1 MESTPMGYPASGS
14 PVDVIIVGTGFG
26 GLGMGA
32 KLAREGERSFIIL
45 ERAEDVGGTWR
56 DNHYPGAACD
66 VPSLLYSFS
75 FRPNPEWSRMFAPQ
89 EEILGYLR
97 SVAREENL
105 LERIVFGAELTDAR
119 WDEAE
124 ALWKVSTPKGEFAA
138 KTLVTAVGHLSEP
151 KMPDIEGLSDFSGEV
166 FHSAQWNDGI
176 DLAGKRVGIVGSGA
190 TAIQVLPEVAKIA
203 GEVVVFQRS
212 APYVTPRPD
221 RAYTEEEKG
230 LFRKMPEVMQ
240 ELREEMFW
248 SNEERYAQRRGTPT
262 LVSAAAQV
270 ALDHLHRQIE
280 DPELR
285 RKLTPDYTFGC
296 KRVLKS
302 SDYYPTFTQ
311 EHVHLETGGVTRVEG
326 NRVIGGDGG
335 SHELDVIIACT
346 GFEATDL
353 PIAYRIYGRDG
364 QPLSERW
371 ANGMQAYA
379 TTAVHGFPNLWI
391 INGPNTGLGHNSAVY
406 IAEAQIDYI
415 MGAVNFRD
423 QAAVPALEVSR
434 EAEDAF
440 MDRVDQLAQGTV
452 WLDGGC
458 SSWYVDHRNG
468 RLTTLWPEPAYTFR
482 QVNAPFDPDPYLAGS
497 TDEAREEALAG
508 VR

>member
-1 MESTPMGYPASGS
+1 MENIRPEHPASSS
-14 PVDVIIVGTGFG
+14 PVDVIIVGAGFG
-26 GLGMGA
+26 GLGMGT
-32 KLAREGERSFIIL
+32 KLAREGKRSFVIL
-45 ERAEDVGGTWR
+45 ERAEEVGGTWR

-66 VPSLLYSFS
+66 VPSHLYSFS

-89 EEILGYLR
+89 REILDYLR
-97 SVAREENL
+97 EVAREEKL
-105 LERIVFGAELTDAR
+105 LERIMFGAEVTDAR
-119 WDEAE
+119 WDETDAM
-124 ALWKVSTPKGEFAA
+124 WRVTTPKGEFSARA
-138 KTLVTAVGHLSEP
+138 LVTAVGHLSEP
-151 KMPDIEGLSDFSGEV
+151 KLPGIEGLNGFSGDL
-166 FHSAQWNDGI
+166 FHSAQWNEDI
-176 DLAGKRVGIVGSGA
+176 DLTGRRIGIIGSGA
-190 TAIQVLPEVAKIA
+190 TAVQVLPEVAKIA
-203 GEVVVFQRS
+203 AEVVVFQRS

-221 RAYTEEEKG
+221 RSYTEQEKG
-230 LFRKMPEVMQ
+230 LFRKMPRAMQ
-240 ELREEMFW
+240 ELRDEMFW

-302 SDYYPTFTQ
+302 SDYYPAFTQ
-311 EHVHLETGGVTRVEG
+311 DHVHLETGGVKRVEG
-326 NRVIGGDGG
+326 NRVFAGDGG
-335 SHELDVIIACT
+335 NHELDVIIACT

-353 PIAYRIYGRDG
+353 PIAYRIFGSNG

-371 ANGMQAYA
+371 AAGMQAYA
-379 TTAVHGFPNLWI
+379 TTAVNGFPNLWI

-415 MGAVNFRD
+415 MAALDFRD
-423 QAAVPALEVSR
+423 TAGLPALEVSR

-440 MDRVDQLAQGTV
+440 MDRVDSLAEGTV

-468 RLTTLWPEPAYTFR
+468 RLTTLWPEPAFTFR
-482 QVNAPFDPDPYLAGS
+482 QVNTPFDPAPYLSNPAEETGGHVLAA
-497 TDEAREEALAG
+497 AR
-508 VR
+508 

>member
-1 MESTPMGYPASGS
+1 MESIPAGHPGSVS
-14 PVDVIIVGTGFG
+14 PVDVIVVGTGFG

-32 KLAREGERSFIIL
+32 KLAREGKRSFIIL
-45 ERAEDVGGTWR
+45 ERAEEVGGTWR

-66 VPSLLYSFS
+66 VPSHLYSFS
-75 FRPNPEWSRMFAPQ
+75 FRPNAEWSRMFAPQ
-89 EEILGYLR
+89 HEILDYLR
-97 SVAREENL
+97 TVARQEHL
-105 LERIVFGAELTDAR
+105 LERIIFGAEVTSAR
-119 WDEAE
+119 WNEEA
-124 ALWKVSTPKGEFAA
+124 ALWNVTTPKGDFAA
-138 KTLVTAVGHLSEP
+138 KALVTAVGHLSEP
-151 KMPDIEGLSDFSGEV
+151 KMPDIEGLGDFSGHL

-176 DLAGKRVGIVGSGA
+176 DLTGKRVGIVGSGA
-190 TAIQVLPEVAKIA
+190 TAVQVLPEVAKVA
-203 GEVVVFQRS
+203 GKVVVFQRS

-270 ALDHLHRQIE
+270 ALDHLHRQVE

-302 SDYYPTFTQ
+302 SDYYSAFTQ
-311 EHVHLETGGVTRVEG
+311 DHVHLETGGVARVEG
-326 NRVIGGDGG
+326 NRVLSGDGG
-335 SHELDVIIACT
+335 RHELDILITCT

-353 PIAYRIYGRDG
+353 PIAYRVFGRDN

-415 MGAVNFRD
+415 M
-423 QAAVPALEVSR
+423 AAIEYLDTAGLSALEVSR

-440 MDRVDQLAQGTV
+440 MDHVDHLAQGTV
-452 WLDGGC
+452 WLGGGC

-482 QVNAPFDPDPYLAGS
+482 QVNAPFDAEPYLAES
-497 TDEAREEALAG
+497 RDETRKQVLAG